1 MRNQTVKQI
10 APTLSG
16 VFAALPTPYEPD
28 GSPAI
33 EALYPILD
41 FLLGKRLP
49 GLCIGGATGEYAA
62 CSIEERTLLFQTVAK
77 RVDGRANL
85 ILGVGGEHSGH
96 VLRLARAAADCGA
109 IAVLLP
115 PPSFLPFDA
124 GDLLNFLRQVGSE
137 LPLPVLL
144 YNIPQFTR
152 ELGMHNI
159 LHLIES
165 VPNILG
171 VKDSSGLHLNL
182 SLIQRAKARTPMVFF
197 IGSDELLLEAFEHGA
212 NGAISGTASAC
223 PELILGVYEASR
235 SGKKEKARALQS
247 LLEEF
252 LTRIR
257 VFPSPWAI
265 KLALQARGIETGS
278 LGWPMGK
285 RLCLKREEFQE
296 WFSGWIAACEPVVAS
311 AAT

>member
-1 MRNQTVKQI
+1 MVQQI
-10 APTLSG
+10 PPTLSG
-16 VFAALPTPYEPD
+16 VFAALPTPYGVD

-49 GLCIGGATGEYAA
+49 GLCIGGVTGEYAA
-62 CSIEERTLLFQTVAK
+62 CSVEERTLLFRTVAR

-96 VLRLARAAADCGA
+96 VLRLARAGADCGA
-109 IAVLLP
+109 VAVLLP
-115 PPSFLPFDA
+115 PPSFLRFDA
-124 GDLLNFLRQVGSE
+124 GDLMNFLQQVGSE

-152 ELGMHNI
+152 ELGMQNI
-159 LHLIES
+159 LRLIRS
-165 VPNILG
+165 VPNIVG
-171 VKDSSGLHLNL
+171 VKDSSGLLLNL
-182 SLIQRAKARTPMVFF
+182 SLIREAKATTPMVFF

-223 PELILGVYEASR
+223 PELILGVYEAFR
-235 SGKKEKARALQS
+235 SGKKEKARALQI
-247 LLEEF
+247 LVEEF

-257 VFPSPWAI
+257 VFPPPWAI
-265 KLALQARGIETGS
+265 KLALQARGIQTGS

-285 RLCLKREEFQE
+285 RLCLKGEEFQE
-296 WFSGWIAACEPVVAS
+296 WFSGWIAACELAS
-311 AAT
+311 ARAAQ